1 MLSGD
6 GKARAKQGVS
16 RMNEGFRMRWIQ
28 NSAPDGRAFSRPGR
42 AGGFTLLEL
51 LVVLVIL
58 GLLASFVGPRYFDQ
72 LGRSNAK
79 VARAQIDALEK
90 ALEHYRLDTGRYPTT
105 EQGLAA
111 LTERPSDEARW
122 AGPYLKKQV
131 PADPWGHPY
140 AYRAG
145 AGPQG
150 FEIQSLGA
158 DGKPGGEGENSDIRS
173 Q

>member
-1 MLSGD
+1 
-6 GKARAKQGVS
+6 
-16 RMNEGFRMRWIQ
+16 MNKGFRMGHFRTVGPQ
-28 NSAPDGRAFSRPGR
+28 SRR
-42 AGGFTLLEL
+42 GFTLLEL

-90 ALEHYRLDTGRYPTT
+90 ALEHYRLDTGRYPSSD
-105 EQGLAA
+105 QGLAA
-111 LTERPSDEARW
+111 LMERPGDESRW

-131 PADPWGHPY
+131 PNDPWGHPY

-145 AGPQG
+145 VGANG
-150 FEIQSLGA
+150 FEILSLGA
-158 DGKPGGEGENSDIRS
+158 DGKPGGDGENADIRS
-173 Q
+173 N